1 MRKKSAIL
9 SSGLTERRKRLQAF
23 AEVLCIAL
31 AIQAIANFIF
41 QQAGMDIRLAAYE
54 VALIWMF
61 CV

>member
-1 MRKKSAIL
+1 MRKKTATFSSALIDKK
-9 SSGLTERRKRLQAF
+9 KRLQAF

-31 AIQAIANFIF
+31 AIQAIVNFIF
-41 QQAGMDIRLAAYE
+41 QRAGIDIRLATYE